1 MTIAAFLASLRGDTT
16 AADQIAGALA
26 FDGIGYTMP
35 AEDRAALVCALAKI
49 RKDKAK

>member
-1 MTIAAFLASLRGDTT
+1 MTIRDFLASLRGSTT
-16 AADQIAGALA
+16 AADQITGALA

-35 AEDRAALVCALAKI
+35 AEDRAALVYALAKA

>member
-1 MTIAAFLASLRGDTT
+1 LTIADFIANLTGDPT

-26 FDGIGYTMP
+26 ADGIGYTMP
-35 AEDRAALVCALAKI
+35 AEDRAALVYALAQA